1 MTGEKTIAALKTNF
15 LRQQIRILSQPLK
28 LSDKAKQRSEFSDN
42 ELRDVMLKGVYEGLE
57 SKYVDADY
65 IQANQIVRRHN
76 NAVFDRVAVS
86 NVATQIEQLFW
97 YSSEPDDHLAGG
109 ELGDDGVLRI
119 GDDLAD
125 ADNIHKLST
134 MFDEDEQSTE
144 FAEALALLQDL
155 SEKQQALKRK
165 LERYKR
171 LQRLLEPLENP
182 QQSVQ
187 PNLVTRDGPLADE
200 LARSKTL
207 GIRVAGGLARRN
219 ERGERSSASENGD
232 IDMVDEG
239 QKVAALLKEY

>member
-42 ELRDVMLKGVYEGLE
+42 ELRDVMLK
-57 SKYVDADY
+57 
-65 IQANQIVRRHN
+65 ANQIVRRHN